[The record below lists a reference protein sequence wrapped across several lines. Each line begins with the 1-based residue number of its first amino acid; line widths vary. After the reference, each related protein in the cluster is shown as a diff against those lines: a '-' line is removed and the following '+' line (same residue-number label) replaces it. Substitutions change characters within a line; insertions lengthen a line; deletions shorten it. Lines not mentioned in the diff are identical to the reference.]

1 MLRSMFTAIGSL
13 TMHQTFMDIVSNN
26 IANANTHSYKAVRAT
41 FQDQIS
47 QLMAVGAAPTATLGG
62 INPTQ
67 IGLGTRLGAT
77 QGLFTQG
84 TLQATGINTDMAV
97 QGDGFF
103 IYRTPTGNVY
113 SRDGALNIDS
123 DGYLVNNSTGMRI
136 QGWQAVVSGSSA
148 TVNTGTPIGDIQI
161 PINAT
166 LARATSS
173 AIVRGNLDSTA
184 TAGSAGA
191 FTMTMGVYDSLG
203 VLHSVAV
210 TFTPNGGGSNSWA
223 ISGSGAGVTLA
234 GGPVTFNSSGQW
246 VSGAGTVTL
255 VPGGGAASPQTIA
268 LDFSTVTQLASTS
281 SAALASQDG
290 LAPGFLTGFSTV
302 TNTGEIY
309 GVYSNGLQ
317 QLIGQVGLA
326 LFVNPTGLMREGQNV
341 FSENLNSGTA
351 QIGQANVNGRGS
363 IINGYLEASNVDMA
377 QEFTNMILAQRGF
390 QASSRIITT
399 SDEML
404 QELVNL
410 KR

>member
-13 TMHQTFMDIVSNN
+13 TMHQTFMDVVSNN

-47 QLMAVGAAPTATLGG
+47 QLMSIGSGPTAALGG

-67 IGLGTRLGAT
+67 IGLGSRLGAT

-84 TLQATGINTDMAV
+84 ALQSTGINTDMAV

-123 DGYLVNNSTGMRI
+123 DGFLVNNSTGMRI
-136 QGWQAVVSGSSA
+136 QGWQAAISGSTA
-148 TVNTGTPIGDIQI
+148 TVNSGGPITDIQI

-166 LARATSS
+166 LARATSTG
-173 AIVRGNLDSTA
+173 IMRGNLDSTS
-184 TAGSAGA
+184 GSP
-191 FTMTMGVYDSLG
+191 FSSTMGVYDSLG
-203 VLHSVAV
+203 VLHSVTV
-210 TFTPNGGGSNSWA
+210 TFSPVGGGSNQWN
-223 ISGSGAGVTLA
+223 ISGSGAGVALA

-246 VSGAGTVTL
+246 VSGTGTVTL
-255 VPGGGAASPQTIA
+255 TPGGGAASPQTIA
-268 LDFSTVTQLASTS
+268 LDFTTITQLAATS
-281 SAALASQDG
+281 SVSLASQDG

-317 QLIGQVGLA
+317 QLIGQVALS
-326 LFVNPTGLMREGQNV
+326 LFVNPTGLQREGQNV
-341 FSENLNSGTA
+341 YTENLNSGA
-351 QIGQANVNGRGS
+351 PQIGAANVNGRGS
-363 IINGYLEASNVDMA
+363 IVNGYLEASNVDMA

-390 QASSRIITT
+390 QANSRIITT